1 MNHSVPPFAKASWA
15 FESRIVRRAP
25 RTKDTKTGICG
36 KRKEVPCELNRLRKT
51 HAAERKKCRESHG
64 VKTHGVKT
72 HGVKTHDV
80 NSQATERSGRER
92 GTTGTVSTL
101 KLRNVPI
108 FDSKM
113 IL

>member
-36 KRKEVPCELNRLRKT
+36 KREEVPCELNRLRKT
-51 HAAERKKCRESHG
+51 HAAERKKCRESHS
-64 VKTHGVKT
+64 VKIHG
-72 HGVKTHDV
+72 V
-80 NSQATERSGRER
+80 NSQATERSGRVR
-92 GTTGTVSTL
+92 GTAGTVSTL
-101 KLRNVPI
+101 KLRNVPT
-108 FDSKM
+108 FDSKI